1 MDRRKFLNRMSAAT
15 AASIAGAATLSG
27 KADALEDA
35 MSADLDKRRAKPR
48 LLCNVDG
55 ELDRDPNDN
64 RPYFQH
70 YDPLLPAM
78 PKEPT
83 LIDFFNL
90 RFRPQHVLQSAR
102 LAVQNKSSEKVVT
115 ACLLHDIGLNLVGTD
130 HGYWCAQLIKP
141 YVDEEIVWAIEKH
154 QALRFFAD
162 EDYGY
167 EYPEAYIRLFG
178 EDYVPEPYIKQAYEE
193 AKNHKWYDTS
203 RQITIN
209 DLYSF
214 NRDITV
220 EVDEFTDII
229 GRNFR
234 QPKGGLGFDGSPVAH
249 MWRTM
254 IWPNNF
260 L

>member
-1 MDRRKFLNRMSAAT
+1 
-15 AASIAGAATLSG
+15 
-27 KADALEDA
+27 
-35 MSADLDKRRAKPR
+35 
-48 LLCNVDG
+48 
-55 ELDRDPNDN
+55 
-64 RPYFQH
+64 
-70 YDPLLPAM
+70 
-78 PKEPT
+78 
-83 LIDFFNL
+83 
-90 RFRPQHVLQSAR
+90 
-102 LAVQNKSSEKVVT
+102 
-115 ACLLHDIGLNLVGTD
+115 VGTD

-154 QALRFFAD
+154 QALRFYPD
-162 EDYGY
+162 EKYGY
-167 EYPEAYIRLFG
+167 EYPQAYIDLFG
-178 EDYVPEPYIKQAYEE
+178 ADYVPEPYLKQAYEE
-193 AKNHKWYDTS
+193 AKGHKWYDTS